1 VAHHKSALKRI
12 KQTAKKTARNRA
24 GRTKVKKAV
33 RAFRTANSS
42 SDTSAAE
49 LLLVNAIKVVS
60 KAASK
65 GVIPAKRASRKIS
78 RLMKQ
83 HNRANA

>member
-12 KQTAKKTARNRA
+12 RQTAKKTARNRA

-33 RAFRTANSS
+33 RAFRTASS
-42 SDTSAAE
+42 SDANTAE
-49 LLLVNAIKVVS
+49 LLVNAIKVVS

-65 GVIPAKRASRKIS
+65 GIIPAKRASRKIS